1 MGKKLAQ
8 LEAESNELKV
18 KSVLAKKDLDN
29 IETKIVATRQE
40 KLGFNIL
47 NNKLK
52 GIVESNQ
59 YTTLLKKDF
68 ETYIST
74 FEKIVNENLIR

>member
-8 LEAESNELKV
+8 LKTESDELRI
-18 KSVLAKKDLDN
+18 KSVLAKKDLDS

-74 FEKIVNENLIR
+74 FEKIVNENLVR

>member
-29 IETKIVATRQE
+29 IEKKILATRME
-40 KLGFNIL
+40 KTEIEFMNK
-47 NNKLK
+47 KLK

-74 FEKIVNENLIR
+74 FKKIVDENRIR

>member
-8 LEAESNELKV
+8 LKTESDELRI

-74 FEKIVNENLIR
+74 FEKIVNENLVR